1 MNEMRKKFYH
11 EPHQPPQ
18 TIKKYQRTSSWCSF
32 GSWFILI
39 VFLLCAFPVSSQER
53 PWWHSLEQGK
63 LSFRSKDYGNALLS
77 FEDARRQRRAMF
89 ERMEQDFIN
98 ILSINE
104 VRRMGDALDWVE
116 RYIYERRHTA
126 AAAALEELYYRI
138 PKASLGNS
146 ATNALEALGKLK
158 DYPEAEY
165 WIGETFRIE
174 GELALALSQYRKAY
188 AYRELLENSNFDTDL
203 QYKIAG
209 ILRTRQEYNEMEKV
223 LLSIIA
229 DSDTLWADAAEA
241 QRRTG
246 NISQAQAEA
255 SFASQAMTR
264 TLENEGPSRFLTL
277 YRYDN
282 NRAEEA
288 HRLLGFYYAVSG
300 RPSAQQHLMFAFLIQ
315 NSTIIGEL
323 IRRQYDFS
331 FTTLAALSD
340 EINRI
345 PILSSYAEEI
355 EYYRTVYYLAASL
368 FRNGKSRSAL
378 DLWTFL
384 SEQSNAGEWRNRAL
398 AQVRNPRIDPV
409 VEMP

>member
-1 MNEMRKKFYH
+1 
-11 EPHQPPQ
+11 
-18 TIKKYQRTSSWCSF
+18 
-32 GSWFILI
+32 
-39 VFLLCAFPVSSQER
+39 
-53 PWWHSLEQGK
+53 
-63 LSFRSKDYGNALLS
+63 
-77 FEDARRQRRAMF
+77 
-89 ERMEQDFIN
+89 MEQDFIN
-98 ILSINE
+98 ILSISE

-116 RYIYERRHTA
+116 RYIYERRHSA

-146 ATNALEALGKLK
+146 AARALEAFDRLK

-174 GELALALSQYRKAY
+174 GELSLALSQYRKAY
-188 AYRELLENSNFDTDL
+188 AQRELLENQGFNTDL

-209 ILRTRQEYNEMEKV
+209 ILRTRQEYNEMERV
-223 LLSIIA
+223 LLSIIYDA
-229 DSDTLWADAAEA
+229 DTLWINAAEA
-241 QRRTG
+241 QRQTG
-246 NISQAQAEA
+246 TIPHAQAEA
-255 SFASQAMTR
+255 SFATQAMTR
-264 TLENEGPSRFLTL
+264 TLENDGPGRFLTL

-282 NRAEEA
+282 NRVEEA

-323 IRRQYDFS
+323 IRRQYDFTFS
-331 FTTLAALSD
+331 SLAALAE

-345 PILSSYAEEI
+345 PLLSSYAEET
-355 EYYRTVYYLAASL
+355 EYYKTIYYLASSL
-368 FRNGKSRSAL
+368 FRSGKAQSAS

-384 SEQSNAGEWRNRAL
+384 AAQPQAGEWQGRAL
-398 AQVRNPRIDPV
+398 AQVRNPRLDPI